1 MKKSLLTLAIG
12 FFMFTAT
19 AQLQVQPG
27 VNWQQYLS
35 NLMGGNCVS
44 ISNVTYQGP
53 PNAFSYFQDSV
64 SSFGISRG
72 IAISTGNADP
82 AMAFPSGYFAST
94 AFNMPGDSDLQQIF
108 INNGQFYQTFDAVKI
123 EFDFTS
129 PVNDTVFVDYV
140 FGSEEYPE
148 YVCSSFNDIFGFFV
162 FDSTNGSTTNI
173 AKIPGTNFPVAIN
186 TVNYGLNNI
195 YGNGGGCTQDT
206 LNYVNGTNS
215 TLGFCFDGYTKPL
228 TATFIAQAGV
238 QYHLK
243 IVIADA
249 GDAIFDS
256 GVFLQIQD
264 GIQNVV
270 GHVNYQGASAQ
281 GGVVELL
288 GFNVDS
294 TIANPIA
301 ATNIDPTGDF
311 YFVNVPFAS
320 YIVRIALDTLLHPG
334 AVPTYYDSAFLWSD
348 ADIVNLSC
356 DSLAYG
362 FSAFQLLQ
370 TTGPGTVSGTVFSGN
385 GAFKNDTADGFAS
398 FVHLWLAD
406 AISKQPIAH
415 TLTNAQ
421 GDYSFLNVPLGS
433 YKLYVDVPVLTMDS
447 VREVQVSAATLEA
460 LYQDYIVLP
469 EIIRVYKRAEEVS
482 ALSTT
487 NFDQLNLF
495 PNPVKHSLQVSNN
508 EVIER
513 VAILD
518 VQGRVL
524 SHTYPQSKSAVIST
538 TALASGIYFVQV
550 TTVTGSA
557 IRKIDVQR

>member
-1 MKKSLLTLAIG
+1 
-12 FFMFTAT
+12 
-19 AQLQVQPG
+19 
-27 VNWQQYLS
+27 
-35 NLMGGNCVS
+35 
-44 ISNVTYQGP
+44 
-53 PNAFSYFQDSV
+53 
-64 SSFGISRG
+64 
-72 IAISTGNADP
+72 
-82 AMAFPSGYFAST
+82 
-94 AFNMPGDSDLQQIF
+94 
-108 INNGQFYQTFDAVKI
+108 
-123 EFDFTS
+123 
-129 PVNDTVFVDYV
+129 
-140 FGSEEYPE
+140 
-148 YVCSSFNDIFGFFV
+148 
-162 FDSTNGSTTNI
+162 
-173 AKIPGTNFPVAIN
+173 
-186 TVNYGLNNI
+186 
-195 YGNGGGCTQDT
+195 
-206 LNYVNGTNS
+206 
-215 TLGFCFDGYTKPL
+215 
-228 TATFIAQAGV
+228 
-238 QYHLK
+238 
-243 IVIADA
+243 
-249 GDAIFDS
+249 
-256 GVFLQIQD
+256 LQIQD

-288 GFNVDS
+288 GFNIDS

-398 FVHLWLAD
+398 FVHVWLAD

-415 TLTNAQ
+415 TQTNAQ

-433 YKLYVDVPVLTMDS
+433 YKLYVDVPVLAMDT
-447 VREVQVSAATLEA
+447 VREVQVTAVGLETI
-460 LYQDYIVLP
+460 YQDYIVLP

-482 ALSTT
+482 AVST
-487 NFDQLNLF
+487 NSFDQLSLF

-513 VAILD
+513 LAILD
-518 VQGRVL
+518 LQGRVL

-538 TALASGIYFVQV
+538 TAFASGIYFVQV
-550 TTVTGSA
+550 TTATGSA